1 MNSKSIYRKAAL
13 AMLIP
18 TFAGMCASD
27 GWAQPVSP
35 FVGSSAGVWED
46 GGDIVVV
53 PETLQSSLVGPIV
66 TEANNQPMAYAR
78 FRGEYGS
85 NGFTIQVQSNT
96 NREAY
101 GASFWSDGFTVTGGA
116 GVGFLTLSTH
126 ITGTVSGLGEMN
138 YGLFVSSQPFDLTTL
153 LSTARSNRSGFWALS
168 LANSTRVIFTGV
180 SNGCGARNWS
190 RECGHVPFENYQ
202 GALDLTL
209 LASVPYA
216 NGQPLYMLSVF
227 AGGVGSSGGVESFLN
242 SAEFGITPPSGATV
256 QSLSTTVY
264 AQAVP
269 EPSPKL
275 LLFVGLLLGALKL
288 HRPSDS
294 RARRL
299 HSAA

>member
-1 MNSKSIYRKAAL
+1 MNPQLICRNAAL

-18 TFAGMCASD
+18 TFASIGTS
-27 GWAQPVSP
+27 GVLAQPVSP

-46 GGDIVVV
+46 RGIVVVV
-53 PETLQSSLVGPIV
+53 PETLQSSAVGPVI
-66 TEANNQPMAYAR
+66 TEANNQPMAYAQ
-78 FRGEYGS
+78 FRGGYGS
-85 NGFTIQVQSNT
+85 NAFTIQVQSNV
-96 NREAY
+96 NREAD
-101 GASFWSDGFTVTGGA
+101 GASFWTDGFTVTGGA

-153 LSTARSNRSGFWALS
+153 LSTARSNHSGFWALS
-168 LANSTRVIFTGV
+168 LPNSTRMMFSGV
-180 SNGCGARNWS
+180 SNGCGVRNWS

-209 LASVPYA
+209 SATVPYT
-216 NGQPLYMLSVF
+216 NGQPLYMLSLF
-227 AGGVGSSGGVESFLN
+227 AGGVGGSGGVESFLN
-242 SAEFGITPPSGATV
+242 SADFGVTPPLGATV

-269 EPSPKL
+269 EPSPTFL
-275 LLFVGLLLGALKL
+275 ILVGLLLGVIKL

-294 RARRL
+294 RARRS
-299 HSAA
+299 HTAA